1 MANLIVGLAHIG
13 LRSAD
18 IEQATRF
25 YHSLGFTTRQSLAI
39 EEPQGTVEV
48 RFLELGELILELYQL
63 PWQRQARNAACFG
76 IDHVALRV
84 SDLAA
89 AQQWVERLGYPLME
103 GPALQPSGSHGVR
116 YFMIAG
122 PDGERVEFNQP
133 L

>member
-1 MANLIVGLAHIG
+1 MTNPISGLAHIG

-18 IEQATRF
+18 IERATRF
-25 YHSLGFTTRQSLAI
+25 YHSLGFTTSQSLTL
-39 EEPQGTVEV
+39 EDPQGSIEV
-48 RFLELGELILELYQL
+48 SFLTLCELTLELYQL
-63 PWQRQARNAACFG
+63 PWQGQTRDAASLG

-84 SDLAA
+84 DDLAA
-89 AQQWVERLGYPLME
+89 AQRWVTELGYPLTE
-103 GPALQPSGSHGVR
+103 GPTLQPSGRNGVR